1 MKKRVFAF
9 LLTIAIV
16 VSACGCQSNQT
27 AETAD
32 QLSVFALKNVY
43 VEDINT
49 NEFTKYYEEQS
60 GIHVNWEIASGDA
73 SQAFNLKIASG
84 QYPDIFYG
92 FPIGPAEQKLYAKS
106 GILIDLTDYIDKYAP
121 NIKKMFEEKPD
132 WKDSVTID
140 GKIYGVPAINTSL
153 ISQYDN
159 VMWVYKPW
167 FDKLGIDVPTTT
179 DEFYKMLKLVKTTDL
194 NENGQADE
202 IPLASRGLMSDAG
215 LLGYLMNSF
224 CYTNTTAGPGEF
236 VKKENGKIKF
246 VADTDEFKEGLDY
259 IRKLYSEGLIEHD
272 SLTMDRTRITS
283 LGESEPPVLF
293 AAPGLMASYFTVN
306 GSESNR
312 TLDYVAIPPVKG
324 PNGYANTVH
333 KYEGKGDIYMS
344 ITSACKDPV
353 TAIKWLDGLLSD
365 EMMYKAKGLE
375 TYIRDAK
382 EGEIGLDGKQ
392 AKYAYMKTDK
402 TLQEEKNK
410 YWKIFYAGFSIEDML
425 TSCYYEEEY
434 NGKLSQNRYDAQ
446 VMYEPFDKN
455 ESVNMLVCDEGDAEE
470 YAQLRV
476 ALENC
481 ITSYAASFISGE
493 KSLASNWNEYLNAL
507 KQNGLERYLEICNKS
522 EYK

>member
-1 MKKRVFAF
+1 
-9 LLTIAIV
+9 
-16 VSACGCQSNQT
+16 
-27 AETAD
+27 
-32 QLSVFALKNVY
+32 
-43 VEDINT
+43 
-49 NEFTKYYEEQS
+49 
-60 GIHVNWEIASGDA
+60 
-73 SQAFNLKIASG
+73 
-84 QYPDIFYG
+84 
-92 FPIGPAEQKLYAKS
+92 
-106 GILIDLTDYIDKYAP
+106 
-121 NIKKMFEEKPD
+121 
-132 WKDSVTID
+132 
-140 GKIYGVPAINTSL
+140 
-153 ISQYDN
+153 
-159 VMWVYKPW
+159 
-167 FDKLGIDVPTTT
+167 
-179 DEFYKMLKLVKTTDL
+179 
-194 NENGQADE
+194 
-202 IPLASRGLMSDAG
+202 
-215 LLGYLMNSF
+215 MNSF
-224 CYTNTTAGPGEF
+224 CYTNTTSGPGEF

-246 VADTDEFKEGLDY
+246 VADTDEFKEGLEF

-312 TLDYVAIPPVKG
+312 TLDYIAIPPVKG

-353 TAIKWLDGLLSD
+353 TAIKWLDGLLSP

-375 TYIRDAK
+375 TYIREAK
-382 EGEIGLDGKQ
+382 DGEMGLDGKQ
-392 AKYAYMKTDK
+392 AKYTYMKTDK

-410 YWKIFYAGFSIEDML
+410 YWKIFYAGFAIEDML

-446 VMYEPFDKN
+446 VMYKPFDKN
-455 ESVNMLVCDEGDAEE
+455 ESVNMIVCDESDAEE

-493 KSLASNWNEYLNAL
+493 KSLDSNWNEYINAL
-507 KQNGLERYLEICNKS
+507 KQNGLEKYLEICNKS